1 MKELFE
7 QLRDMMPQERGSK
20 ASKWEILTKA
30 IAEHQRLT
38 ESIKYWQNQA
48 NLAHQENE
56 HVRRE
61 RDALRMENQ
70 QLRAER
76 SASLNGQQQRMSSQV
91 MATDAYPPDQQFS
104 RGPPRPELPPLRSL
118 QNGVPGA
125 PPPDSMTG
133 VQYEH
138 QQVNGFRPVEQRY

>member
-1 MKELFE
+1 VCCGIT
-7 QLRDMMPQERGSK
+7 QLT
-20 ASKWEILTKA
+20 LLLA

-48 NLAHQENE
+48 SVAHQENE

-76 SASLNGQQQRMSSQV
+76 SASLNGQHPRMPSQV
-91 MATDAYPPDQQFS
+91 MATDAYQADQQFG

-118 QNGVPGA
+118 QNGVSGA
-125 PPPDSMTG
+125 PAPDSMTG

-138 QQVNGFRPVEQRY
+138 QQVNGYRPVEQRY